1 MSKLKLLLIS
11 AYIFFDLLGRNV
23 DGRNIMVQFAKYGP
37 NAERMSILVGIGLK
51 SCRLVKEVIGLNQG
65 RIEPVRRSNRWSKPD
80 LGDGTVRLKRYC
92 THHRILF
99 IVACYVFCLLLQSK
113 RKNCGSNPKDKGKVK
128 KSQPS
133 A

>member
-11 AYIFFDLLGRNV
+11 AYIVFDLLGRNV

-37 NAERMSILVGIGLK
+37 NAERI
-51 SCRLVKEVIGLNQG
+51 
-65 RIEPVRRSNRWSKPD
+65 W
-80 LGDGTVRLKRYC
+80 

-99 IVACYVFCLLLQSK
+99 IVACYVFCLLLQSQW
-113 RKNCGSNPKDKGKVK
+113 KNCGSNPKDKGKVK